1 MFEEAFMVRAL
12 IAALILCPL
21 CGLTGVYV
29 TARRM
34 AFFGETVAHG
44 ALAGVAVGLILG
56 VSSSITVALFSVLI
70 ATALLWLKEK
80 TELMTDSIMALLLST
95 SISLGVILMSRMRGD
110 NRGEVHRILFGDIL
124 AVSTGDLV
132 AAGVLAVVV
141 MIGFITYM
149 NELTL
154 ITANEDLALI
164 CGIPVRK
171 YNYLFIL
178 ALTLTVATSVRLV
191 GILLVTPL
199 LVIPSAAARNISRTL
214 RKQIITS
221 TGIGALCGVG
231 GIILA
236 YQLNVPT
243 GPTIV
248 LSCAGC
254 FILTLIIKAL
264 RRPSSRKA

>member
-1 MFEEAFMVRAL
+1 MFSEDFMIRAMV
-12 IAALILCPL
+12 AALILCPL
-21 CGLTGVYV
+21 CGLIGVYV

-44 ALAGVAVGLILG
+44 ALAGVAVGLLLG
-56 VSSSITVALFSVLI
+56 ISSSITVAVFSVLI

-80 TELMTDSIMALLLST
+80 TDLMTDSIMALLLST
-95 SISLGVILMSRMRGD
+95 SISLGVILMSQMRGD

-124 AVSTGDLV
+124 AVSNGDLV
-132 AAGVLAVVV
+132 AAGILAAIVGT
-141 MIGFITYM
+141 GFVTFM
-149 NELTL
+149 NQLTL
-154 ITANEDLALI
+154 ITANEDLAKVA
-164 CGIPVRK
+164 GIPVRR

-199 LVIPSAAARNISRTL
+199 LVIPSAAARNLANTL
-214 RKQIITS
+214 RKQVIIS
-221 TGIGALCGVG
+221 TAIGALCGIG
-231 GIILA
+231 GIVLA

-248 LSCAGC
+248 LSCASC
-254 FILTLIIKAL
+254 FVLSLFAKML
-264 RRPSSRKA
+264 RK